1 MLALFTSFS
10 ITFLVNLWFERGH
23 IARSGLVVPLALSG
37 LPVDFAILF
46 GPGLIPITLTIF
58 FDYVALLP
66 IINRANTMPLGRRVS
81 YFITCA
87 TSLETALLMKSF
99 MVVPAAVAA

>member
-1 MLALFTSFS
+1 M
-10 ITFLVNLWFERGH
+10 WFERGH
-23 IARSGLVVPLALSG
+23 IARSGLVVPLASVRFACRFCNSFWSG
-37 LPVDFAILF
+37 FNSHNFDY
-46 GPGLIPITLTIF
+46 F

-66 IINRANTMPLGRRVS
+66 IFNRANTMPLGRRVS

>member
-1 MLALFTSFS
+1 MCGLREGTLPGVDLLS
-10 ITFLVNLWFERGH
+10 LWR
-23 IARSGLVVPLALSG
+23 LSG

-66 IINRANTMPLGRRVS
+66 IFNRANTMPIGRRVS

-99 MVVPAAVAA
+99 IVVPAAVAA

>member
-1 MLALFTSFS
+1 MCGLREGTLPGVDLLS
-10 ITFLVNLWFERGH
+10 LWR
-23 IARSGLVVPLALSG
+23 LSG

-46 GPGLIPITLTIF
+46 GPRLIPITLTVF
-58 FDYVALLP
+58 FDYVALLH